1 MERTDWLETGFDS
14 FEARFLMVTAITHH
28 RFSSPIWGE
37 DEVRCTPNWPRSK
50 CWRAGPSWIT
60 TRPDYSGYPQCG
72 GIVPAATLALVR
84 CLLVDDNSAFIETA
98 RLLLAREGVVVAGT
112 ASSIAEA
119 LRLAS
124 ALRPD
129 VVLVDITLGEENG
142 FDLARRLAGGSL
154 AVIMIS
160 TRAGADYA
168 DLVAD
173 SPAAGFLAK
182 DKLSAAAIRRIA
194 GRG

>member
-1 MERTDWLETGFDS
+1 M
-14 FEARFLMVTAITHH
+14 
-28 RFSSPIWGE
+28 
-37 DEVRCTPNWPRSK
+37 
-50 CWRAGPSWIT
+50 WRL
-60 TRPDYSGYPQCG
+60 RPCCNTCP
-72 GIVPAATLALVR
+72 VR

-119 LRLAS
+119 LRQAS

-129 VVLVDITLGEENG
+129 VVLVDIALGDENG
-142 FDLARRLAGGSL
+142 FDLARRLAGGSGDSV

-160 TRAGADYA
+160 TRAGTDYA

-173 SPAAGFLAK
+173 SPAAGFLPK
-182 DKLSAAAIRRIA
+182 DKLSAAAIRRIL
-194 GRG
+194 GR

>member
-1 MERTDWLETGFDS
+1 M
-14 FEARFLMVTAITHH
+14 
-28 RFSSPIWGE
+28 
-37 DEVRCTPNWPRSK
+37 
-50 CWRAGPSWIT
+50 
-60 TRPDYSGYPQCG
+60 
-72 GIVPAATLALVR
+72 R
-84 CLLVDDNSAFIETA
+84 CLLVDDNGAFIETA

-119 LRLAS
+119 LRQAS

-129 VVLVDITLGEENG
+129 VVLVDIALGDENG
-142 FDLARRLAGGSL
+142 FDLARRLAGGGV

-182 DKLSAAAIRRIA
+182 DELSAVAIQRIL
-194 GRG
+194 GRA

>member
-1 MERTDWLETGFDS
+1 MR
-14 FEARFLMVTAITHH
+14 VH
-28 RFSSPIWGE
+28 RP
-37 DEVRCTPNWPRSK
+37 CCHTCP
-50 CWRAGPSWIT
+50 
-60 TRPDYSGYPQCG
+60 
-72 GIVPAATLALVR
+72 VR
-84 CLLVDDNSAFIETA
+84 CLLVDDNSAFVETA

-119 LRLAS
+119 LRQVS

-129 VVLVDITLGEENG
+129 VVLVDIALGDENG
-142 FDLARRLAGGSL
+142 FELAHRLASGHLEDGT

-173 SPAAGFLAK
+173 TPAAGFLPK
-182 DKLSAAAIRRIA
+182 NELSAAAIQRIL
-194 GRG
+194 GQR

>member
-1 MERTDWLETGFDS
+1 MR
-14 FEARFLMVTAITHH
+14 RHH
-28 RFSSPIWGE
+28 P
-37 DEVRCTPNWPRSK
+37 CCHT
-50 CWRAGPSWIT
+50 C
-60 TRPDYSGYPQCG
+60 
-72 GIVPAATLALVR
+72 LVR
-84 CLLVDDNSAFIETA
+84 CLLVDDNRVFVETA

-119 LRLAS
+119 LRQAS

-129 VVLVDITLGEENG
+129 VVLVDIGLGEENG
-142 FDLARRLAGGSL
+142 FDLARHLAGGGL

-182 DKLSAAAIRRIA
+182 DKLSAAAIRRIV
-194 GRG
+194 GRD

>member
-1 MERTDWLETGFDS
+1 M
-14 FEARFLMVTAITHH
+14 I
-28 RFSSPIWGE
+28 
-37 DEVRCTPNWPRSK
+37 
-50 CWRAGPSWIT
+50 
-60 TRPDYSGYPQCG
+60 RPDDHTAAAGLFRL
-72 GIVPAATLALVR
+72 PAMWRHRPCCHTCLVR
-84 CLLVDDNSAFIETA
+84 CLLVDDNSAFVETA

-112 ASSIAEA
+112 ASTIAEA
-119 LRLAS
+119 VRQVG

-129 VVLVDITLGEENG
+129 VVLVAIALGDENG
-142 FDLARRLAGGSL
+142 FDLARRLAGAGTGDGM

-182 DKLSAAAIRRIA
+182 DELSAAAIQRILGQGLRA
-194 GRG
+194 RA

>member
-1 MERTDWLETGFDS
+1 M
-14 FEARFLMVTAITHH
+14 
-28 RFSSPIWGE
+28 
-37 DEVRCTPNWPRSK
+37 
-50 CWRAGPSWIT
+50 WRH
-60 TRPDYSGYPQCG
+60 RPDCH
-72 GIVPAATLALVR
+72 TCHVR
-84 CLLVDDNSAFIETA
+84 CLLVDDNSDFIETA

-119 LRLAS
+119 LRQAS

-129 VVLVDITLGEENG
+129 VVLVDIALGDENG
-142 FDLARRLAGGSL
+142 FDLARRLTGSATGDGV

-173 SPAAGFLAK
+173 SPAAGFLPK
-182 DKLSAAAIRRIA
+182 DQLSAAAILRIL
-194 GRG
+194 GQG